1 MNHPDDDRLLKLVLE
16 LLDADEEAQLKDHL
30 SQCDSCRARLERMQS
45 ETEVIGS
52 LEPEIER
59 QAYPMP
65 QTARPTF
72 VAWMKV
78 AALLLVGFMAGY
90 ATSNSTRPTYVNVV
104 PQQLK
109 VKSPPEHVL
118 LYASCESVDTAVNL
132 GWLGMRSR
140 PDSLGT

>member
-16 LLDADEEAQLKDHL
+16 LLDADEESQLRDHL

-52 LEPEIER
+52 IEPEIDG

-65 QTARPTF
+65 QTTRPKF

-90 ATSNSTRPTYVNVV
+90 ATSNSTRPTHVNVV

-109 VKSPPEHVL
+109 VKSPPEHVM
-118 LYASCESVDTAVNL
+118 LYTSCESVDTAVNMD
-132 GWLGMRSR
+132 WLGMRSQ
-140 PDSLGT
+140 PDSLGA

>member
-16 LLDADEEAQLKDHL
+16 LLDADEEVQLKDHL
-30 SQCDSCRARLERMQS
+30 AKCDSCRVRFERIRS

-52 LEPEIER
+52 IEPEIDT

-65 QTARPTF
+65 QTTRPAL

-78 AALLLVGFMAGY
+78 AALLLIGFMAGY
-90 ATSNSTRPTYVNVV
+90 VTSNATRPAYVNVV

-118 LYASCESVDTAVNL
+118 LYASCESVDTAVNF
-132 GWLGMRSR
+132 GWLGMRSQ

>member
-16 LLDADEEAQLKDHL
+16 LLDADEEAQLEDHL
-30 SQCDSCRARLERMQS
+30 AQCDSCRARLERMRS

-52 LEPEIER
+52 IEPDIDR
-59 QAYPMP
+59 QSYPMP
-65 QTARPTF
+65 RTARPTV

-90 ATSNSTRPTYVNVV
+90 ATSNSMHPPYVNVV

-109 VKSPPEHVL
+109 IKSPPEHVM

-132 GWLGMRSR
+132 DWLGMRSR
-140 PDSLGT
+140 PDSLGA